1 MQNIVKINNHK
12 IILGSRSPRRQ
23 ELLKQMGIS
32 FEVVVKE
39 TNEDYL
45 TTLKAEQIAV
55 YLSEKKAQAFN
66 DLDDET
72 ILITADTIVWL
83 NSRVINKPE
92 NVEDA
97 YKILNELSGQMHQVF
112 TGVFLKKRNKI
123 HSFFAETKVFFKP
136 LEEDEINFYINQHQP
151 FDKAGSYGIQE
162 WIGYIGIE
170 RIEGSYF
177 NVMGLPTQKLYLEL
191 NKFVENWGNE

>member
-1 MQNIVKINNHK
+1 MQNLEKINNHK

-32 FEVVVKE
+32 FEVNVKE
-39 TNEDYL
+39 TDEDYPQ
-45 TTLKAEQIAV
+45 TLNAEEIAI

-66 DLDDET
+66 DLDDKT

-83 NSRVINKPE
+83 NNRVINKPE
-92 NVEDA
+92 NIEDA
-97 YKILNELSGQMHQVF
+97 YKILNELSGHMHQVF
-112 TGVFLKKRNKI
+112 TGVCLKKKNKI
-123 HSFFAETKVFFKP
+123 HSFCAETKVYFKS
-136 LEEDEINFYINQHQP
+136 LEKDEISYYINQHQP

-170 RIEGSYF
+170 KIEGSYT
-177 NVMGLPTQKLYLEL
+177 NVMGLPTQDLYCEL
-191 NKFVENWGNE
+191 LKFI

>member
-112 TGVFLKKRNKI
+112 TGVFL
-123 HSFFAETKVFFKP
+123 
-136 LEEDEINFYINQHQP
+136 
-151 FDKAGSYGIQE
+151 
-162 WIGYIGIE
+162 
-170 RIEGSYF
+170 
-177 NVMGLPTQKLYLEL
+177 
-191 NKFVENWGNE
+191 

>member
-170 RIEGSYF
+170 KIDGSYT
-177 NVMGLPTQKLYLEL
+177 NVMGLPTQDLYREL
-191 NKFVENWGNE
+191 LKFINQNDF